1 MVLLKKAKKAQVETL
16 GLVIIVAIIAFV
28 FVIALIFTS
37 KQQPSLNQDYLKL
50 KADNLRS
57 TISKT
62 TICQD
67 TNIRDEIVSCND
79 LSITQCENINCN
91 ELENIIKKIIDDS
104 LNLTNNYKFEAGNIL
119 IKKEPC
125 ANIFT
130 STSELIPYS
139 NVNITLALC

>member
-1 MVLLKKAKKAQVETL
+1 MVLLRKVKKAQVETL
-16 GLVIIVAIIAFV
+16 GLVIIVAIIAFI
-28 FVIALIFTS
+28 FVIALIFAS
-37 KQQPSLNQDYLKL
+37 RQQPNLNQDYLKL

-79 LSITQCENINCN
+79 LAITQCENINCN
-91 ELENIIKKIIDDS
+91 ELQNIIKKIIDDS

-125 ANIFT
+125 GNIFT
-130 STSELIPYS
+130 STSELVPYS
-139 NVNITLALC
+139 DINITLALC